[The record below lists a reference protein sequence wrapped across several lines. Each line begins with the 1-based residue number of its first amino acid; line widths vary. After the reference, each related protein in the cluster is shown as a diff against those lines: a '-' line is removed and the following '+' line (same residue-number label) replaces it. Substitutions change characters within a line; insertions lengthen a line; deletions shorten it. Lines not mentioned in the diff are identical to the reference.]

1 MSDLQKLLEPLTRP
15 AVAQDLAELAEATTT
30 SQSGLTGMAMR
41 SALSAGRKAD
51 AEAVPKGMSKVLPKV
66 VEGLNPHWSKFQ
78 AEGCTDFGSYLA
90 DHEDEVVEDLVN
102 AADAVVDAAPGP
114 VKKVY
119 VSLRN
124 KAAKIVSPILP
135 NLGQIVQRH
144 AE

>member
-1 MSDLQKLLEPLTRP
+1 MSDLQKLLEPDTRP
-15 AVAQDLAELAEATTT
+15 AVAQDLADLAEIATT
-30 SQSGLTGMAMR
+30 SQSGLTGMALR
-41 SALSAGRKAD
+41 SALSASRKAD
-51 AEAVPKGMSKVLPKV
+51 AQGVPKGMSKVLPKV

-78 AEGCTDFGSYLA
+78 AEGGTDFGSYLA

-102 AADAVVDAAPGP
+102 TADAVVIAAPAP

-124 KAAKIVSPILP
+124 KAANVVSPSLP
-135 NLGQIVQRH
+135 KLGQIVQKH